1 MKKFFVCL
9 LVLLL
14 SACYSAGNLEKEVE
28 LAFSELKDQELNL
41 RHSNSKDYYAFYLP
55 SSVVNIESKDTYNV
69 FALNDHK
76 IVMNLDVATIINE
89 KHYTS
94 VTNAK
99 EFIFDEEYLNYSD
112 YNIFNDQYYR
122 LNIYNYNDYYL
133 LKLNMNDVVMM
144 SCVKLQRVKDV
155 LMNML
160 IIAYSVEIDEKA
172 VIDKYSAKDVIDYT
186 KEQVNLFEIIVP
198 KDGRLEEL
206 INSKNE
212 IDLEQ
217 VEPEDTETDEIVNG
231 AGEEYEE
238 VD

>member
-1 MKKFFVCL
+1 
-9 LVLLL
+9 
-14 SACYSAGNLEKEVE
+14 
-28 LAFSELKDQELNL
+28 
-41 RHSNSKDYYAFYLP
+41 
-55 SSVVNIESKDTYNV
+55 
-69 FALNDHK
+69 
-76 IVMNLDVATIINE
+76 
-89 KHYTS
+89 
-94 VTNAK
+94 
-99 EFIFDEEYLNYSD
+99 
-112 YNIFNDQYYR
+112 
-122 LNIYNYNDYYL
+122 
-133 LKLNMNDVVMM
+133 
-144 SCVKLQRVKDV
+144 
-155 LMNML
+155 ML